1 MPLISVH
8 CLSSRMIEVQ
18 SQMSERAIELLALPE
33 DTPCLIL
40 DIGLVLAP
48 PTLHVTCLCYMFML
62 HVYVTCLCYMFMLH
76 VYVTCL
82 CYMFM
87 LCSRFPLISILFFG
101 NHVLYVHIC
110 ECVLLLH
117 YSCLVCMLTVEQ
129 FKH

>member
-62 HVYVTCLCYMFMLH
+62 HVYAMQQVSFDLYSFFWQSCFI
-76 VYVTCL
+76 
-82 CYMFM
+82 
-87 LCSRFPLISILFFG
+87 CSHL
-101 NHVLYVHIC
+101 
-110 ECVLLLH
+110 
-117 YSCLVCMLTVEQ
+117 
-129 FKH
+129 